1 MNFVI
6 RRNDLADRLQSVA
19 GVVEKRSAM
28 PILANFLIEAHEGQ
42 LEIGASDMEV
52 TLRSRVP
59 ARVATRGSVTLPA
72 ARLLEIVRS
81 LPADGDV
88 EIKLL
93 DRHQVSIQCQR
104 TRFKIAG
111 QPKDDFP
118 VFPEVQE
125 QDGIKLPGRLLKRMI
140 DRVCFAV
147 TTDDPRYTMSG
158 ALMLLKDKALT
169 LVGTDGHRLAFASH
183 PMEKGLPSAELRVVI
198 ARKALVEVSKLAAGL
213 ASDEPVTFGKLPN
226 HVFFVAGD
234 HRLTSNVLEDRFP
247 RYENVLPQSCETA
260 VRVPTEDLMNAVRR
274 VSLVASD
281 RLGKAVRLSLG
292 PGKLDLSSRTDQGEA
307 QDTLELDYE
316 GDEFNVGFNAKYLIE
331 FLGVVGSPSVRVEL
345 NPERG
350 DSAGPGERPGQ
361 FRPEPAD
368 DMDYRYVVMPMHL

>member
-6 RRNDLADRLQSVA
+6 RRNDLADRLQAVG

-28 PILANFLIEAHEGQ
+28 PILANFLIEAHEG
-42 LEIGASDMEV
+42 LIEIGASDMEV
-52 TLRSRVP
+52 TLRSQVA
-59 ARVATRGSVTLPA
+59 ARVVTRGSVTVSA

-81 LPADGDV
+81 LPAEGEV

-93 DRHQVSIQCQR
+93 DRYQVSIQCQR

-111 QPKDDFP
+111 QPRDEFP
-118 VFPEVQE
+118 VFPEIHE
-125 QDGIKLPGRLLKRMI
+125 KEGLRLPGRLLKRMI

-183 PMEKGLPSAELRVVI
+183 PLEQELPAAELRVVI

-213 ASDEPVTFGKLPN
+213 DADEPVIFGRQAN
-226 HVFFVAGD
+226 HVFFIAGA
-234 HRLTSNVLEDRFP
+234 HRLTSNLLEDRFP

-260 VRVPTEDLMNAVRR
+260 IRVPTEDLLNAVRR

-281 RLGKAVRLSLG
+281 RSGKAVRLSLG

-316 GDEFNVGFNAKYLIE
+316 GDEFSVGFNAKYLIE
-331 FLGVVGSPSVRVEL
+331 FLGVVGSPAVRVEL

-350 DSAGPGERPGQ
+350 EGTGPGERPGQ
-361 FRPEPAD
+361 FRPEPQD